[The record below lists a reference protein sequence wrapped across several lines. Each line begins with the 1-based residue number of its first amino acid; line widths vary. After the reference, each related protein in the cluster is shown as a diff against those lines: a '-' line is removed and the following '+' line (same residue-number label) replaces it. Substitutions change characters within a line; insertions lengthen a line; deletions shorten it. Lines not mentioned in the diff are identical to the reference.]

1 MKNET
6 KTSRSPPA
14 GGGACLRESCPPGFS
29 LALLPDRRVCDKDLP
44 VPRALWPSSETG
56 RSQPPR
62 PPPPPAAVPA
72 RPPWGCFVRLVFAVC
87 RVCGALRA
95 GDRAPPQRGRSL
107 FSVLSRCFIQAGV
120 IGLSP
125 SAAHPNERPS
135 FPAALCAPPRFCP
148 VTTNYALQIPL
159 RLQPSSVYTLRL
171 CSHCSLKGTKRFFL
185 SLCRL
190 GLSFGGIWE

>member
-14 GGGACLRESCPPGFS
+14 GGGPVSVRPALPGSPWLCFQIGGSAIKTS
-29 LALLPDRRVCDKDLP
+29 LSRGLCGLP
-44 VPRALWPSSETG
+44 VKLAASS
-56 RSQPPR
+56 RPV
-62 PPPPPAAVPA
+62 PPPPAAAVPA

-107 FSVLSRCFIQAGV
+107 FSVLSQCFIQAGV

-148 VTTNYALQIPL
+148 VTTNAALQIPL
-159 RLQPSSVYTLRL
+159 RLRPSSVYTLRL
-171 CSHCSLKGTKRFFL
+171 CSHCSLKGPKRFCL